1 MALGTGAVR
10 PARDTTSKSAPPWN
24 SMSLSLCT
32 HGRTEVFLASAANQT
47 SYTASINLERTILTH
62 SDKAPNRWRHN
73 TLKLIKRT
81 STSWNSTGSASA
93 LPLTGPSPPGP
104 RKVKS
109 QSSTGMESNLTN
121 SLSSRRRLKRK
132 KRKSSRTKGHLR
144 STKVTKTRLMMTPR
158 PSSTSRRPTTN
169 TQRGRRRSRTKL
181 RPSPGT

>member
-1 MALGTGAVR
+1 MVR
-10 PARDTTSKSAPPWN
+10 PARDTTSRLAPPWN
-24 SMSLSLCT
+24 SMSLSQCT
-32 HGRTEVFLASAANQT
+32 LGRTEAFLASAANQISFTVST
-47 SYTASINLERTILTH
+47 SLERTILTR

-93 LPLTGPSPPGP
+93 SPLTGPSPPGP
-104 RKVKS
+104 RKVKL
-109 QSSTGMESNLTN
+109 QSSTGMESSLTN
-121 SLSSRRRLKRK
+121 CLTSRRRLRRK
-132 KRKSSRTKGHLR
+132 KRRSSKTKVHLR
-144 STKVTKTRLMMTPR
+144 STKVTKTRQMMTPR